1 METVF
6 GDCLRMPLKMRCP
19 VCGTELSCGSPTEK
33 VVPWHPGCEAATVSV
48 WFAAAV
54 AKIQQANG
62 GREAFQMRAH
72 P

>member
-6 GDCLRMPLKMRCP
+6 RSGLPVPSGMRCP
-19 VCGTELSCGSPTEK
+19 VCGAELYCGSPTEK
-33 VVPWHPGCEAATVSV
+33 VVPWHPGCEAAEVSV

-54 AKIQQANG
+54 AEIQQANG